1 MADSTRNPR
10 GVHAESLRARARF
23 PTLPSHPNPSQRTK
37 TSAAR
42 FRAPVLVALTHEV
55 LNVGTFESISDL
67 ADAVKTTAARLKI
80 PYDGDAVAKAI
91 RSVHARRPIT
101 TT

>member
-1 MADSTRNPR
+1 M
-10 GVHAESLRARARF
+10 GWEGMGSLRTVSLIRK
-23 PTLPSHPNPSQRTK
+23 S
-37 TSAAR
+37 SAAR
-42 FRAPVLVALTHEV
+42 CRAPVLVALTHET
-55 LNVGTFESISDL
+55 LKAGRFDSIADL